1 MNLNIITSYPK
12 SGNTW
17 LRFIIFE
24 LFFKELAKDNSSRN
38 IEIFIPDIHK
48 IHLNKKIIFDQ
59 RLEGKK
65 KFIKSHFGYQKFT
78 TSNIDKVILVIR
90 NPLDILASLINYYNI
105 KKENI
110 DNAVNQFAKYHTF
123 LSLKKDFN
131 FPGWSEHI
139 ESWLNSDQDII
150 TIRYSDLINDFD
162 STLKKITDFFNI
174 NIDKNRIQQI
184 KQNTSFN
191 SLLNLELK
199 EKKENIDGFFKSN
212 VRKSNFINKGKN
224 NYYLEVFNSSQ
235 IEILKESFSKD
246 LKKYDL

>member
-1 MNLNIITSYPK
+1 MYLNVITSYPK

-24 LFFKELAKDNSSRN
+24 LFFKEFTKDNSSMN

-48 IHLNKKIIFDQ
+48 IHSNKKIIFDQ
-59 RLEGKK
+59 RLQGKK
-65 KFIKSHFGYQKFT
+65 KFIKSHFEYQKFIN
-78 TSNIDKVILVIR
+78 SNIDKVILVIR

-110 DNAVNQFAKYHTF
+110 DNAVNHFAKYHTF

-131 FPGWSEHI
+131 FPSWNKHI
-139 ESWLNSDQDII
+139 ESWLNSGQDII

-162 STLKKITDFFNI
+162 STLKKVTHFFNI
-174 NIDKNRIQQI
+174 DIDKNRIQQI

-199 EKKENIDGFFKSN
+199 EKKENIDGLFKSN
-212 VRKSNFINKGKN
+212 FRKSNFINKGKN

-235 IEILKESFSKD
+235 IEKLKESFSKD
-246 LKKYDL
+246 IKKYDL